1 MPQDTNEFIE
11 KLKEF
16 DNKQEY
22 NEILSIITD
31 DFLDKEKAEPSV
43 IDLYIWRGN
52 TWYNIKEYDKAI
64 ADYDKVLVLDSD
76 SALALYNRG
85 YAWIAKKEYD
95 KAIKDYDKII
105 NLYPKD
111 YAVAYLNRAAIRRI
125 NKEYEKAIEDYNE
138 AIKIDPDYANA
149 YYNRGLSE
157 KEKNGDLENSKNDF
171 EKYLMLTEGENDKW
185 TKYANYY
192 IEELEE
198 RINDKDLNDIVN
210 VVFKIRD
217 KLLIKNGS
225 ITHYSSLSAVKS
237 LIIDKSKFRLSE
249 GNFMNDPSEGTEL
262 LKYLDCEFPPSD
274 KNNSD
279 SEIYFPK
286 PFIGSFVTND
296 KKDDLNMWRFYG
308 KENGTEAK
316 GCAITLKLIEFIN
329 DVRSSLAQNEE
340 DILKHKSDINFY
352 RVAYFEKDTKKIFIP
367 NFKKETLR
375 EINKLAIYLK
385 EKVCNYSGT
394 NINSVEKYLNTIAF
408 LFKRDDYKN
417 ENEVRLVVQGVEFE
431 KKFNKDVTPPKVYI
445 DLESIDKIIEEIIL
459 GPKVEKA
466 SEWATAFHYCFEEKK
481 PKIILS
487 HLPFK

>member
-1 MPQDTNEFIE
+1 MTQDSNDLIVKFQEFE
-11 KLKEF
+11 
-16 DNKQEY
+16 NKQQY
-22 NEILSIITD
+22 DEILSIITD
-31 DFLDKEKAEPSV
+31 DFLDKEKDEPYI

-64 ADYDKVLVLDSD
+64 ADYEKVLVLDNN

-85 YAWIAKKEYD
+85 FAWIAKKEYD
-95 KAIKDYDKII
+95 KAIEDYDKVIS
-105 NLYPKD
+105 LYPND
-111 YAVAYLNRAAIRRI
+111 YAVVFLNRAAIRRI

-138 AIKIDPDYANA
+138 AIRIDPNYANA

-157 KEKNGDLENSKNDF
+157 KEKNGDLEKSKNDF
-171 EKYLMLTEGENDKW
+171 EQYLMLTKGENDKW

-198 RINDKDLNDIVN
+198 RIIDKDLNDIVN
-210 VVFKIRD
+210 IVFDIRG

-237 LIIDKSKFRLSE
+237 LLMDKSKFRLSE
-249 GNFMNDPSEGTEL
+249 GNLMNDPSEGTEL

-274 KNNSD
+274 KNYSD

-296 KKDDLNMWRFYG
+296 KNDDLNMWRFYG
-308 KENGTEAK
+308 KENGTEAR
-316 GCAITLKLIEFIN
+316 GCAITLKLIDFIN
-329 DVRSSLAQNEE
+329 DIRNSLAKNEE

-352 RVAYFEKDTKKIFIP
+352 RVAYIEKDTQKFFIP
-367 NFKKETLR
+367 NLLEETT
-375 EINKLAIYLK
+375 EINELIIKLK
-385 EKVCNYSGT
+385 DKVCKYSGE
-394 NINSVEKYLNTIAF
+394 NINSLEKYLNTIVF

-431 KKFNKDVTPPKVYI
+431 KKYNMDVSPPKVYI
-445 DLESIDKIIEEIIL
+445 ELESIDNIIEQVTL

-466 SEWATAFHYCFEEKK
+466 SEWATAFHYCFEGKK
-481 PKIILS
+481 PKIVLS